1 MTTGLDEKKIAFD
14 HVEDAKALQRSDS
27 DEPSHDL
34 YSSVRPRRTSDEKQA
49 QLKAAQAADPGLHWA
64 SMRALSFLG
73 MILVVC
79 CCGGDT
85 GLDATIFG
93 IYTIGGVVASLPGS
107 YLPDKFGRRWAMVM
121 GNVVLLIG
129 SLLSA
134 NATNMKMFTGGRFL
148 TGLGCTTAALSSKS
162 YMAEITSPNLRGR
175 CMGLLNSF
183 YYIGQILASGIAVP
197 TGRRADNYSWRLPL
211 FVQLIFP
218 AVNIAGKWHYHSSLI
233 VVGLTRPMFLAMYW
247 MPESP
252 RWIYSRGD
260 TARARRILADL
271 HSRDRDINSP
281 LIAFEIEEIEESI
294 SLDGSDKRWWDFR
307 KLVNT
312 GRNRYR
318 LGLCFMVSVYG
329 QLSGNGLITY
339 FLTILLAQAGI
350 KSQDR
355 ILTLNFVNSVTSFIG
370 ALTGTAVVDRVGRR
384 KLMLFACICCTI
396 GMSIVAGLLSPSG
409 PQTTPRAEAGVTF
422 IYLFMVF
429 FSLGWTPL
437 QGLYPTEV
445 LAYEPFPQQ
454 VRAKGLAVQSLA
466 TQSVSC
472 INTFGMPIALA
483 KLQWKTYIIF
493 AVFDFIGIFVIYFA
507 AVETKQ
513 IPLEQMDEIFNA
525 KSPRKYSLELAAQAR
540 IKAKAAQ
547 EATRA

>member
-1 MTTGLDEKKIAFD
+1 MGLDEKKLAFD

-27 DEPSHDL
+27 DEAAHDL
-34 YSSVRPRRTSDEKQA
+34 YTAVRPRKTSEEKQA
-49 QLKAAQAADPGLHWA
+49 QLKLAQAADPGFHWA
-64 SMRALSFLG
+64 SMRALQFLG

-85 GLDATIFG
+85 GLDATTMSAINGMKQFQNYFGMSAGAGKTSIVFG
-93 IYTIGGVVASLPGS
+93 IYTIGGVCASIPGS
-107 YLPDKFGRRWAMVM
+107 YLPDKIGRRMTMVT
-121 GNVVLLIG
+121 GNTVLLVG
-129 SLLSA
+129 ALLSA
-134 NATNMKMFTGGRFL
+134 LSKNMPMFIGGRFL
-148 TGLGCTTAALSSKS
+148 TGLGCTTAALASKS
-162 YMAEITSPNLRGR
+162 YMAEITSPHNRGR

-197 TGRRADNYSWRLPL
+197 TGRRADDYSWRLPL
-211 FVQLIFP
+211 FIQLGFP
-218 AVNIAGKWHYHSSLI
+218 AINIA
-233 VVGLTRPMFLAMYW
+233 AMYW

-260 TARARRILADL
+260 TERARRILADL

-281 LIAFEIEEIEESI
+281 LIAFEIEEIEEGI
-294 SLDGSDKRWWDFR
+294 SLDGADKRWWDFR
-307 KLVNT
+307 RLVNT
-312 GRNRYR
+312 GANRYR
-318 LGLCFMVSVYG
+318 LGLCLMVSVYG

-370 ALTGTAVVDRVGRR
+370 ALTGTSIVDKVGRR
-384 KLMLFACICCTI
+384 KLMLFACIASCM
-396 GMSIVAGLLSPSG
+396 GMAIVAGLLSPSG

-445 LAYEPFPQQ
+445 LSYE
-454 VRAKGLAVQSLA
+454 VRAKGLAVQSLF
-466 TQSVSC
+466 TQVASC
-472 INTFGMPIALA
+472 INTFGMPVALA
-483 KLQWKTYIIF
+483 KLTWKTYIIF
-493 AVFDFIGIFVIYFA
+493 AIFDFIGIFVIYFA

-513 IPLEQMDEIFNA
+513 IPLEQMDEIFAA

-540 IKAKAAQ
+540 LKAKAAQ